1 MAAIPPIASAFSAAM
16 LSSGISVE
24 ENAIDQLVIEM
35 QSLRAAT
42 QDSPFRVVEL
52 ALEIQV
58 ERMRVVEV
66 LKARDA
72 AVGRLADAYTL
83 VRQYSE
89 FIEHLQRE
97 RVARGL
103 EKLDPASVDSSLK
116 DLAPLPPLDS
126 QAHIAALEATIKDL
140 REINKYLKEYDVS
153 EAKSMCD
160 PPPNYEENAIKVS
173 SGVQTDGDRD
183 ASNAAV
189 LEEAL
194 EAVMAAHQREEVP
207 AEDIPQLI
215 KMRYELLAVI
225 PLPENPPELTLAPI
239 VLPAQITLHDFINGA
254 PVTLRNALGNYRTL
268 QYGTATWC
276 PEREEH
282 GFMYVPMFK
291 CNTNPRTITAHRWN
305 AVDAIGRMARPT
317 ECFYNNE
324 GTWYYAGTYKAFM
337 MGTAS
342 VAEWESLSAE
352 TKAAIVKE
360 TLAARKNTTP
370 QTNYETGQ
378 LYAAGALKLAVVG
391 LQCIGFSQE
400 IYHSVTSLSTEL
412 LQATASAA
420 AAAAAAAAMK
430 PNSSPTTSTPGS
442 MPKPKLNSSPL
453 FNAFMANKQK
463 LTLSTSSL
471 NHGGSFFGSPTSTS
485 GTPPL
490 SGGPSDISACSSAI
504 DYSHRLLPH
513 CYPASKLNSPL
524 SNPGSGGPSTPNFT
538 PGLASSPGQG
548 TSPNSTTSKQLH
560 VQGGT
565 TGGIAIHPPHSG
577 LGTGSGIWNSAM
589 GSHFSGFVNPLTARP
604 PLSMAK
610 NNENNDGLGLGR
622 LK

>member
-1 MAAIPPIASAFSAAM
+1 
-16 LSSGISVE
+16 
-24 ENAIDQLVIEM
+24 
-35 QSLRAAT
+35 
-42 QDSPFRVVEL
+42 PFRVVEL

-72 AVGRLADAYTL
+72 AVERLADAYTL

-103 EKLDPASVDSSLK
+103 EKLDPAGVDLSLK
-116 DLAPLPPLDS
+116 DIDPLPPLDS

-160 PPPNYEENAIKVS
+160 PPPNYEENAIKVCLLFVLS
-173 SGVQTDGDRD
+173 LLCSRL
-183 ASNAAV
+183 AS
-189 LEEAL
+189 
-194 EAVMAAHQREEVP
+194 
-207 AEDIPQLI
+207 
-215 KMRYELLAVI
+215 
-225 PLPENPPELTLAPI
+225 
-239 VLPAQITLHDFINGA
+239 
-254 PVTLRNALGNYRTL
+254 LGNYRTL

-400 IYHSVTSLSTEL
+400 IYHSVTALSTEL

-430 PNSSPTTSTPGS
+430 PNSSPTASTPGS
-442 MPKPKLNSSPL
+442 IPKPKLNSSPL

-490 SGGPSDISACSSAI
+490 SGGPSDISACSSAT
-504 DYSHRLLPH
+504 DYSHRLIPH
-513 CYPASKLNSPL
+513 CCPSSKLNSPL

-538 PGLASSPGQG
+538 PGLASSPGKG
-548 TSPNSTTSKQLH
+548 TSPNAMATKPPAI
-560 VQGGT
+560 QGGT

-577 LGTGSGIWNSAM
+577 LGTGSTIWNSAM
-589 GSHFSGFVNPLTARP
+589 GSHFSGYVNPLIARP
-604 PLSMAK
+604 QLSMAK